1 MGAVSGIVSN
11 YIIKKRGA
19 VRVILSVLAAHA
31 VGSLIVKTFGIY
43 AYYNLSYP
51 LMLLYRLPTY
61 ALIIAIE
68 SFFLCL
74 IFRHKA
80 FTKYTR

>member
-1 MGAVSGIVSN
+1 M
-11 YIIKKRGA
+11 
-19 VRVILSVLAAHA
+19 
-31 VGSLIVKTFGIY
+31 
-43 AYYNLSYP
+43 SYGM
-51 LMLLYRLPTY
+51 LLLYRLPTY